1 MSEIKTLDVESARL
15 EPQADLARLQKTAL
29 LVGALGT
36 LSTFL
41 FAFPKLGT
49 EHAVDFFRP
58 YLTAWL
64 LWLSAAAGLSALGM
78 LNHLS
83 GGYWGLVMRRV
94 FEAAGRTLPLFA
106 LLALPLVFGLRAL
119 YPWADP
125 AVVEHDSLLQYKAAY
140 LNVPAFLG
148 RALVY
153 LALWWLLAVLLSR
166 WSHQHDATGDEHAR
180 VKMQRLSAGGLVLYV
195 LTGTFASVD
204 WIMSLEPHWFSSLY
218 GMAFVVGHGLAG
230 LAVGVPLLVFLSR
243 RKPLD
248 ALVSKKQ
255 FHDWGKLMLA
265 FTMVWGYFTV
275 SQYLIIWSGNLPE
288 EVPWYLYRNDHGWQT
303 ITIALVLGH
312 FALPFALLLSA
323 DLKKNP
329 KRLLPVALWLLA
341 MRWLDLYWQVAPSV
355 SHGEVAFGPLD
366 VLAPIAIGGLWV
378 AFLLGQL
385 KNRALVPVREP
396 AFKEALAH
404 G

>member
-1 MSEIKTLDVESARL
+1 MSEINRLDVENARL
-15 EPQADLARLQKTAL
+15 EPQADLERVQKRAL
-29 LVGALGT
+29 LVGVVAGVLT
-36 LSTFL
+36 LL
-41 FAFPKLGT
+41 FAIPKLGG

-64 LWLSAAAGLSALGM
+64 LWLSAAMGLFALGM

-83 GGYWGLVMRRV
+83 GGYWGVVMRRV

-106 LLALPLVFGLRAL
+106 LLALPIAFGMRAL
-119 YPWADP
+119 YPWANPD
-125 AVVEHDSLLQYKAAY
+125 VVAHDTLLQYKAAY
-140 LNVPAFLG
+140 LDLPFFFIRAILFLG
-148 RALVY
+148 
-153 LALWWLLAVLLSR
+153 LWWGMAMLLTR
-166 WSHQHDATGDEHAR
+166 WSHQHDVTGDER
-180 VKMQRLSAGGLVLYV
+180 LRIKMQRLSAGGLVLYV

-230 LAVGVPLLVFLSR
+230 LAVGILLLRFLSQ

-248 ALVSKKQ
+248 ALVTKKQ
-255 FHDWGKLMLA
+255 FHDYGKLLLA
-265 FTMVWGYFTV
+265 FVMVWGYFTV

-288 EVPWYLYRNDHGWQT
+288 EVPWYLYRNEHGWQAVT
-303 ITIALVLGH
+303 LALVIGH
-312 FALPFALLLSA
+312 FAVPFALLLSA

-329 KRLLPVALWLLA
+329 RRLLPVAIWLLV

-366 VLAPIAIGGLWV
+366 VLTPIAIGGLWGWL
-378 AFLLGQL
+378 LLGQL

-396 AFKEALAH
+396 SLKEALAH